1 VNELAIDP
9 TRKNKKMYGASNL
22 ELQTATDETLN
33 VLTIQFDEF
42 RTKAIATFKE
52 LGKKM
57 QDLRKHVDKV
67 ENCQASLEER
77 LMGLGTE
84 QNQILRSITTL
95 RKDFD
100 RIGDR
105 MTDANDRLENLERDS
120 GDEATDS
127 AASLEKNEQQ
137 SHGGNLTTSK
147 TDLND
152 LQKSFDDLRKRFEH
166 SEDSTLLLR
175 TEVSHIKDRLGDS
188 EEEFPDSESEGGS
201 DRSDHAASLH
211 EQDHSSLSGNRV
223 DWTEKDERDL
233 NDLLEKDW
241 TTLKFFDDQ
250 PETVEEGETFEELE
264 VKRDVMSLVKDELVR
279 DKEPVPSGGA
289 GAAGPVSGLDYPG
302 KTRSH
307 GQSGETTDTVSLQSS
322 FSALDRL
329 TESRSQNAS
338 FLVSCPRCLKRGHE
352 LRACPYKA
360 ETTYLFCCERWGK
373 HSDVCRRQMVTRPSL
388 ESTTCP
394 RCLQLG
400 HRVRECPAEA
410 VTQYLSCCKQWK
422 LHRPGCVRAL
432 DVKK

>member
-1 VNELAIDP
+1 VIELAIDP
-9 TRKNKKMYGASNL
+9 LRSRNNKKMYGASNL

-77 LMGLGTE
+77 LMGLGAE

-95 RKDFD
+95 RKDID

-127 AASLEKNEQQ
+127 AASSEKNEQQ

-147 TDLND
+147 TELND
-152 LQKSFDDLRKRFEH
+152 LQKSFDDMRKRFENN
-166 SEDSTLLLR
+166 EDSTLLLR

-188 EEEFPDSESEGGS
+188 EEEFADSESEGGS
-201 DRSDHAASLH
+201 DSSDHAASLH
-211 EQDHSSLSGNRV
+211 EQDHSYLSGNRV
-223 DWTEKDERDL
+223 DWTKKDERDL
-233 NDLLEKDW
+233 NDLREKDW

-250 PETVEEGETFEELE
+250 PKTVEEGETFEELE
-264 VKRDVMSLVKDELVR
+264 VKRDVMPLVKDEPVR

-289 GAAGPVSGLDYPG
+289 GAAEPVSGLDHPG
-302 KTRSH
+302 KTRSR
-307 GQSGETTDTVSLQSS
+307 GQSCETTGTVSLQSS

-329 TESRSQNAS
+329 TDSRNQSS
-338 FLVSCPRCLKRGHE
+338 SLSVPCP
-352 LRACPYKA
+352 
-360 ETTYLFCCERWGK
+360 
-373 HSDVCRRQMVTRPSL
+373 
-388 ESTTCP
+388 
-394 RCLQLG
+394 
-400 HRVRECPAEA
+400 
-410 VTQYLSCCKQWK
+410 
-422 LHRPGCVRAL
+422 
-432 DVKK
+432 